1 MRSYRS
7 AVVALVALSVSP
19 AVAQTA
25 ATAELAIK
33 FGERES
39 FFGAAISPDGSKVT
53 YITPI
58 SGRGNALMIADTTTG
73 EVKPVMSTGDS
84 NISLRRC
91 YWAKADRLICAIYAV
106 TDALGSDLIGV
117 RRLYSVSPDGKD
129 IKEIGRRLGAKSI
142 GVNQDSG
149 SVISILPDHPDDV
162 LMSVWNDE
170 KESIGSNIRPRPPGL
185 AVQRVNIRNGRMQFV
200 EQPLRDG
207 EEFIADAQ
215 GRPRVRGIAE
225 RRDGA
230 DYAVTLTG
238 NVRYA
243 YRAPNGGDWMPLFSY
258 DASAGSV
265 PVALDFDLTGQWL
278 YMLKPQDGRVAA
290 VRFATDGSKREEL
303 VYAHPTADIDGLIQ
317 IGKFDRP
324 IGLTYSTD
332 FNHIHYLDAD
342 LAALSGRLQ
351 KALPGSPEVSI
362 LDETWDGQKLLIHAG
377 SDVDPGAYYIYDKAA
392 KRLGKLSST
401 RPKLEGMALA
411 TQKPVT
417 FAARDG
423 TAIPGY
429 LTTPPGKE
437 AKGLPL
443 IVMPHGGP
451 SARDTWGFDWL
462 PQYFAQLGYAV
473 IQPNYRGSSGY
484 GDVWYGE
491 DGFKAWRTAMSDV
504 NDSARWAIAQGIADP
519 KKVAI
524 VGWSYGGYAALQ
536 TNVIEPGLYRAAVAI
551 APLTDMQ
558 MWKAEFRGFINR
570 TVQAEYIG
578 SGPHLVEGSPLRN
591 AAAIKV
597 PVMLFHGTR
606 DINVGVAQSEA
617 MASALRNAG
626 GQVELVTYKNL
637 DHQLADS
644 AARAD
649 MLLKSA
655 RFLEANLK

>member
-1 MRSYRS
+1 
-7 AVVALVALSVSP
+7 
-19 AVAQTA
+19 
-25 ATAELAIK
+25 
-33 FGERES
+33 
-39 FFGAAISPDGSKVT
+39 
-53 YITPI
+53 
-58 SGRGNALMIADTTTG
+58 
-73 EVKPVMSTGDS
+73 
-84 NISLRRC
+84 
-91 YWAKADRLICAIYAV
+91 
-106 TDALGSDLIGV
+106 
-117 RRLYSVSPDGKD
+117 
-129 IKEIGRRLGAKSI
+129 
-142 GVNQDSG
+142 
-149 SVISILPDHPDDV
+149 
-162 LMSVWNDE
+162 
-170 KESIGSNIRPRPPGL
+170 
-185 AVQRVNIRNGRMQFV
+185 
-200 EQPLRDG
+200 
-207 EEFIADAQ
+207 
-215 GRPRVRGIAE
+215 
-225 RRDGA
+225 
-230 DYAVTLTG
+230 
-238 NVRYA
+238 
-243 YRAPNGGDWMPLFSY
+243 
-258 DASAGSV
+258 
-265 PVALDFDLTGQWL
+265 
-278 YMLKPQDGRVAA
+278 
-290 VRFATDGSKREEL
+290 
-303 VYAHPTADIDGLIQ
+303 
-317 IGKFDRP
+317 
-324 IGLTYSTD
+324 
-332 FNHIHYLDAD
+332 
-342 LAALSGRLQ
+342 
-351 KALPGSPEVSI
+351 
-362 LDETWDGQKLLIHAG
+362 
-377 SDVDPGAYYIYDKAA
+377 
-392 KRLGKLSST
+392 
-401 RPKLEGMALA
+401 
-411 TQKPVT
+411 
-417 FAARDG
+417 
-423 TAIPGY
+423 
-429 LTTPPGKE
+429 
-437 AKGLPL
+437 
-443 IVMPHGGP
+443 MPHGGP